1 MKYAVIGLGAI
12 GSILGGLL
20 TKAGEDVVLIG
31 KKEQVEI
38 INTEGIRIDGIHG
51 SIAVENIHVFTD
63 LSLLGNVDVV
73 IICIKSQDT
82 QNLANDLKKFVNKSA
97 LLISLQNGVRNLK
110 ILRDTAGNKAVSGAI
125 LFNALY
131 SKPGEVELT
140 IKGGL
145 LLEADNSSYDTIKYL
160 VNSLKK
166 EGLDVKIV
174 DDIEG
179 YAWSKLVVNL
189 QNAVTALTGQTV
201 NKSISDKD
209 SRAILIAT
217 MEEGLNVLEQS
228 GISINTLPDIDPRR
242 IIRRLRLFNSTLLKI
257 GSRIMKIK
265 ANARTSMWQSLSRGK
280 PTEIDYINGEI
291 VNLAKKN
298 NLKAPINTKL
308 VELIKEAE
316 KTHATKSFESSKL
329 RELLKINFK

>member
-12 GSILGGLL
+12 GSIIGGLL
-20 TKAGEDVVLIG
+20 TKSGEDVVLIG
-31 KKEQVEI
+31 KKNQVEI
-38 INTEGIRIDGIHG
+38 INQKGIRIDGIHG
-51 SIAVENIHVFTD
+51 SIVVENVHASTD

-73 IICIKSQDT
+73 IICIKSQGT
-82 QNLANDLKKFVNKSA
+82 QNLANDLRKFVNKSA

-110 ILRDTAGNKAVSGAI
+110 ILREATGNKAVSGAI

-131 SKPGEVELT
+131 SRPGEVELT

-201 NKSISDKD
+201 NESISDKD
-209 SRAILIAT
+209 SRGVLIAT

-228 GISINTLPDIDPRR
+228 GISIKTLPDIDPRR
-242 IIRRLRLFNSTLLKI
+242 IIRRLSLFNSALLKI
-257 GSRIMKIK
+257 GSRMMKIK

-291 VNLAKKN
+291 INLAKKN

-316 KTHATKSFESSKL
+316 KTHATKSFEPSKL
-329 RELLKINFK
+329 KELLKINFK